1 MTFDLFRLHV
11 LFSHGNKIVKMHSK
25 TPRNNVNQNVNKAI
39 TKWSLIFTTISP
51 IAGAWR
57 IDQNDIVLKRSM
69 DPWSMFFP
77 HPNNSGNYNIE
88 LVQAESLR
96 RIWGEGRRLHSFS
109 VFLSIETKC

>member
-57 IDQNDIVLKRSM
+57 IDQNDVVLKRVMTSYVKDM
-69 DPWSMFFP
+69 QFSSHNRFKT
-77 HPNNSGNYNIE
+77 NCETN
-88 LVQAESLR
+88 
-96 RIWGEGRRLHSFS
+96 RL
-109 VFLSIETKC
+109 K